1 MLFKILA
8 DIVVVIH
15 LVWILFLICGAFW
28 GARHRTVRIV
38 HLSGL
43 VFALI
48 LQVFN
53 WYCPLTHLEFWLRAY
68 HDPSLTYSGSFII
81 YYLEKIIYIE
91 LSRGLIFILSILL
104 FVFNTWVYF
113 RMKRDGKVRE

>member
-15 LVWILFLICGAFW
+15 LLWILFLICGAFW
-28 GARHRTVRIV
+28 GAQQKTVRIV

-53 WYCPLTHLEFWLRAY
+53 WYCPLTHLEVWLRAH

-113 RMKRDGKVRE
+113 RMKRDGKIRK